1 MKVSFD
7 ENDEKETLSVNIE
20 FDSYDPENKSLRKM
34 VLNSIQ
40 QIIKTQICKIND
52 ELYKAKLQETKL
64 KKEIEEKQKNKQQEN
79 K

>member
-34 VLNSIQ
+34 VLNSVQ

>member
-34 VLNSIQ
+34 VLGSVQ

-52 ELYKAKLQETKL
+52 ELYKAKQQETKL
-64 KKEIEEKQKNKQQEN
+64 KKEIEEKQKAKQQES

>member
-7 ENDEKETLSVNIE
+7 ENDEKEALSVNIE

-52 ELYKAKLQETKL
+52 ELYKAKQQETKL
-64 KKEIEEKQKNKQQEN
+64 KKEIEEKQKAKQQES

>member
-1 MKVSFD
+1 MKVNFK
-7 ENDEKETLSVNIE
+7 ENDNETLDIKIE

-34 VLNSIQ
+34 VLGSVQ

-64 KKEIEEKQKNKQQEN
+64 KKEIEEKQKAKQQQEN